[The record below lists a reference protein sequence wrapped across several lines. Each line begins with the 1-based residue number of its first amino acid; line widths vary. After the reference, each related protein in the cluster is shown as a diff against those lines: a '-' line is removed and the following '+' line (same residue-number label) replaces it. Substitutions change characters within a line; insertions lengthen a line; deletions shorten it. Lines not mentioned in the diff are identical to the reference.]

1 MPLLSVSH
9 AQIYYELYPSSQA
22 LHLPL
27 LLLIHGGNGGLDVFR
42 PVAAVLETNFR
53 VCIYDRRGFS
63 RSPIK
68 GPQDYRSS
76 EARLNTDADDARALI
91 EHLNQHTSKT
101 NGAKPL
107 PGVVVLGNSSG
118 AIVAL
123 HVLTRHPDLVTT
135 LVAHEP
141 PLTTLLSDS
150 EAWAARQQ
158 GIYDIYRQSG
168 HVAAMVEFLKMV
180 HADSDP
186 GFVTTQTEENP
197 YFAGN
202 IIYWFER
209 ELLPYVHSKLNLD
222 ALGKAKDKLV
232 LVNGKETHIE
242 TPQYL
247 CNVELG
253 KRLGLEVKMFE
264 GGHIAFKVDP
274 EVFVKD
280 LRAVLGS

>member
-9 AQIYYELYPSSQA
+9 AQIYYELYPSSPA
-22 LHLPL
+22 PHLPL

-42 PVAAVLETNFR
+42 PVAAVLETHFR

-63 RSPIK
+63 RSPIT
-68 GPQDYRSS
+68 GPQDYRSG

-91 EHLNQHTSKT
+91 EHLNQHTSNT
-101 NGAKPL
+101 DDAKPL
-107 PGVVVLGNSSG
+107 PGAVVLGNSSG

-123 HVLTRHPDLVTT
+123 HVLTRHPDVVTT

-141 PLTTLLSDS
+141 PVTTLLPDR

-158 GIYDIYRQSG
+158 VIYDIYRQHG
-168 HVAAMVEFLKMV
+168 HVAAMGEFRKMV

-186 GFVTTQTEENP
+186 GFVTTGTEENP
-197 YFAGN
+197 YFVGN

-209 ELLPYVHSKLNLD
+209 EVLPYVHSELKLD
-222 ALGKAKDKLV
+222 ALEKAKNKLV
-232 LVNGKETHIE
+232 LVNGKETHVE

-264 GGHIAFKVDP
+264 GGHLAFKVDP
-274 EVFVKD
+274 EVFAKD
-280 LRAVLGS
+280 LRVVLAS